1 MSHASNDTSFDA
13 EGDVLDADP
22 VTAEPTPV
30 VNQDAEKLAKSEQEV
45 ASLKDKWLRA
55 VAELENYKKRTRREI
70 DDAVFRARQD
80 LLTSFFP
87 TADNL
92 DRALELARG
101 NEQLFKGIEM
111 VAHEFRSA
119 LARNGIE
126 AVPAVGQPFDPAM
139 HEALSQVD
147 SPDHAPGTVTFEFE
161 RGYRQGDRLLRP
173 ARVVIA
179 GPGST
184 GGKTDT
190 KTGPSA

>member
-1 MSHASNDTSFDA
+1 MSQASNDTSFDA
-13 EGDVLDADP
+13 ESGDTQDAAGTP
-22 VTAEPTPV
+22 TAEATASA
-30 VNQDAEKLAKSEQEV
+30 DAEKLAKSEQEV
-45 ASLKDKWLRA
+45 ASLKDRWLRA
-55 VAELENYKKRTRREI
+55 VADLENYKKRTRREI

-111 VAHEFRSA
+111 VTHEFRSA
-119 LARNGIE
+119 LTRNGIE
-126 AVPAVGQPFDPAM
+126 AVPSVGHPFDPAM

-179 GPGST
+179 GPGSK
-184 GGKTDT
+184 GGDKP
-190 KTGPSA
+190 GPSA

>member
-1 MSHASNDTSFDA
+1 MSQASNDPSPDPQTDA
-13 EGDVLDADP
+13 SSPDGVAIL
-22 VTAEPTPV
+22 
-30 VNQDAEKLAKSEQEV
+30 DAEKLAQAEQEV
-45 ASLKDKWLRA
+45 ATLKDKWLRA
-55 VAELENYKKRTRREI
+55 VAEHENFKKRTRREI

-80 LLTSFFP
+80 LLSSFFP

-111 VAHEFRSA
+111 VAHEFRNA

-126 AVPAVGQPFDPAM
+126 SVPTVGHTFDPAV

-184 GGKTDT
+184 GSAVKP
-190 KTGPSA
+190 GPAA

>member
-1 MSHASNDTSFDA
+1 MSQASNDPSQ
-13 EGDVLDADP
+13 GPHDP
-22 VTAEPTPV
+22 SPDHAAAGMALL
-30 VNQDAEKLAKSEQEV
+30 DAEKLALAEQEV

-55 VAELENYKKRTRREI
+55 VADHENFKKRTRREI

-80 LLTSFFP
+80 LLSSFFP

-111 VAHEFRSA
+111 VAHEFRGA
-119 LARNGIE
+119 LARHGIE
-126 AVPAVGQPFDPAM
+126 AVPTVGHPFDPAL

-147 SPDHAPGTVTFEFE
+147 SADHAPGTVTFEFE

-184 GGKTDT
+184 GSPSTGKA
-190 KTGPSA
+190 GPAA